1 MRIVSLFISPNQTV
15 TFAVHRGW
23 RELVSRLAMNPNAPG
38 FNFNAGASAAPP
50 HATTRLAAAYHPNLH
65 ITTTTTT
72 TSTTLP
78 ECLGARAVSQ
88 VRSSRAA
95 TANRE
100 ATASLGSRSMWHA
113 TRHSPGE
120 ECFGRECQA
129 SS

>member
-1 MRIVSLFISPNQTV
+1 MRSISYVPQPNCNFRSP
-15 TFAVHRGW
+15 TFFGESSSYDA
-23 RELVSRLAMNPNAPG
+23 RLAMNPNAPG

-50 HATTRLAAAYHPNLH
+50 HATTRLAVAYHPNLH
-65 ITTTTTT
+65 HITTST

-78 ECLGARAVSQ
+78 ECLGVRAVSQ

-95 TANRE
+95 TASRE

-113 TRHSPGE
+113 TRHSLGE

-129 SS
+129 